1 MFTSPNESIPLVEQR
16 KAKKKPERSLLGMEL
31 EQRKVESLS

>member
-1 MFTSPNESIPLVEQR
+1 MFTSPNESIPLVGQR

-31 EQRKVESLS
+31 EQRKVECLS